1 LVAAVSNFPLALN
14 LNKTY
19 CFSVFDISKMLF
31 SLEVLRGALKFTA
44 EERNLKKEEIKS

>member
-1 LVAAVSNFPLALN
+1 MLVLWLG
-14 LNKTY
+14 LDTTKEIHL
-19 CFSVFDISKMLF
+19 VFGDLFLMLF